1 MFMIYRTGKSIS
13 FKRILKYAF
22 LFLLVGGLLF
32 YGGYSVVLNRKVVS
46 LTPQQKKAV
55 VIGHAGSAFFSPL
68 NPFNPLPPNSRA
80 SLLKALANGAHGLEV
95 DVQLSQDGVPILF
108 HDENLEGMTTG
119 KGLVSVYPATQ
130 LVQLT
135 YTGGFFYDLFH
146 DEKIIPLETLLQHF
160 AAYPVKPDLHLDLRN
175 YDNMPAAEYARTL
188 MPLLRQYKYPPR
200 NLWFVTDDE
209 QLLAAFRIL
218 EPQAIF
224 LLDMDRSYAESL
236 KIVLANK
243 LHGLVADGRYFT
255 AAQMEEMRQHGL
267 KVVLFGGKA
276 KSTIHKMLLLQPDA
290 IEVNNVKAM
299 ADMVR

>member
-1 MFMIYRTGKSIS
+1 
-13 FKRILKYAF
+13 
-22 LFLLVGGLLF
+22 LFLIVGGLLF
-32 YGGYSVVLNRKVVS
+32 YGGYKYVLNRKIAS
-46 LTPQQKKAV
+46 LTPQHKKAAI
-55 VIGHAGSAFFSPL
+55 IGHAGSAFFSPL

-80 SLLKALANGAHGLEV
+80 SLLKAMADGAHGLEV

-108 HDENLEGMTTG
+108 HDEKVEGMTTG
-119 KGLVSVYPATQ
+119 KGLISAYPAAQ
-130 LVQLT
+130 LIRLA

-146 DEKIIPLETLLQHF
+146 GEKIITLETLLQHF
-160 AAYPVKPDLHLDLRN
+160 ASYPVKSDLHLDLRN
-175 YDNMPAAEYARTL
+175 YGKMPAAEYARTL
-188 MPLLRQYKYPPR
+188 MPVLRQYKYPAK

-209 QLLAAFRIL
+209 QLLAAFRVL

-236 KIVLANK
+236 KIVLTHK

-255 AAQMEEMRQHGL
+255 LAQMQEMRQQGL

-276 KSTIHKMLLLQPDA
+276 PSTIYNMLLLQPDA